1 MMLMPADVGWA
12 WLYTLWV
19 PPSGAVWL
27 RRETRYK
34 KSYLPPFNS
43 QLALRKHSQTNKE
56 PKKEDTT
63 YLISTLSQ
71 FLNISTMLSPV
82 SITGLTGLSALLGL
96 ATSLGINCRGSG
108 LCRLASWDNP
118 NSESI
123 AQGLRDALWAST
135 DDNSTT
141 FSNGDHVICVSESQP
156 ISVGIT
162 ASAQASGGK
171 DGATAGGSVGASLT
185 LSGTIH
191 EGGIC
196 VFPQDMA
203 SGATLDLGTIR
214 GLADALL
221 EHGCATCGSVPIHF
235 VDEGSNS
242 PDDGILTFNYVSNP
256 YCIESCISASGSATN
271 NTK

>member
-1 MMLMPADVGWA
+1 M
-12 WLYTLWV
+12 
-19 PPSGAVWL
+19 
-27 RRETRYK
+27 R
-34 KSYLPPFNS
+34 
-43 QLALRKHSQTNKE
+43 
-56 PKKEDTT
+56 
-63 YLISTLSQ
+63 
-71 FLNISTMLSPV
+71 SPV
-82 SITGLTGLSALLGL
+82 IITSFTGLSALLGL

-108 LCRLASWDNP
+108 LCPLASWDDT

-123 AQGLRDALWAST
+123 AQGLRDALWGST
-135 DDNSTT
+135 DDNSTS

-162 ASAQASGGK
+162 ASAQASGSKGA
-171 DGATAGGSVGASLT
+171 ATAGGSLGTSLT

-196 VFPQDMA
+196 VFPQKMA

-221 EHGCATCGSVPIHF
+221 EHGCTTCGSVPIHY
-235 VDEGSNS
+235 VDEGSNN

>member
-1 MMLMPADVGWA
+1 
-12 WLYTLWV
+12 
-19 PPSGAVWL
+19 
-27 RRETRYK
+27 
-34 KSYLPPFNS
+34 
-43 QLALRKHSQTNKE
+43 
-56 PKKEDTT
+56 
-63 YLISTLSQ
+63 
-71 FLNISTMLSPV
+71 MLSPV

-108 LCRLASWDNP
+108 LCPLASWDNP

-135 DDNSTT
+135 DENSTT

-156 ISVGIT
+156 ISVGVT

-203 SGATLDLGTIR
+203 SGATVDLGTIR

>member
-1 MMLMPADVGWA
+1 M
-12 WLYTLWV
+12 
-19 PPSGAVWL
+19 
-27 RRETRYK
+27 
-34 KSYLPPFNS
+34 
-43 QLALRKHSQTNKE
+43 HSH
-56 PKKEDTT
+56 
-63 YLISTLSQ
+63 I
-71 FLNISTMLSPV
+71 

-96 ATSLGINCRGSG
+96 AASLGINCRGSG
-108 LCRLASWDNP
+108 LCPLASWDDTS
-118 NSESI
+118 SESI
-123 AQGLRDALWAST
+123 AQGLRDALWGST
-135 DDNSTT
+135 DDNSTS

-162 ASAQASGGK
+162 ASAQASGTGEG
-171 DGATAGGSVGASLT
+171 GATAGGSLGTSLT

-196 VFPQDMA
+196 VFPQKMA

-221 EHGCATCGSVPIHF
+221 EHGCATCGSVPIHY
-235 VDEGSNS
+235 VDDGSND